1 MRRTSQSQI
10 SCVSDLDGKNLQVQ
24 VTLKVCERRPV
35 LLTALLLLLFGP
47 APQARAQLCPGS
59 HIYLVVR
66 DENGRVLDP
75 TPLSARRSLART
87 FDFVNVKKIDVPAG
101 YKAAARTAKALVF
114 SDDGCTFRPLEEATF
129 ERRGRKMRL
138 VFRNAA
144 RVRDRS
150 VFYTIDLPPFSQG
163 TFEIDLSAPAG
174 RLPKPSGTTPFER
187 AWSTTFSARAW
198 RRTSESA
205 PDLPGPHSVSLR
217 GTVTNAVTRL
227 PMAGAEVELL
237 LGQLGEELYPARVE
251 TDPLGHFEIAGVP
264 DEKLIAS
271 DRVSV
276 RARAKDF
283 AAAQVVILNH
293 RQLAQTREAFDNLS
307 MELRPLVT
315 IKGRLVNVE
324 TGRPATITPG
334 TLKAFALADE
344 TLIGGDYMKRVHTTA
359 EAEIEAGGSFT
370 MVVPAGKISFS
381 IMDYQQYQT
390 VQPGTR
396 QELLDGRMEVNVEA
410 ENQPE
415 VVFRVRRA
423 NP

>member
-1 MRRTSQSQI
+1 MRI
-10 SCVSDLDGKNLQVQ
+10 FIKPDN
-24 VTLKVCERRPV
+24 RRAV
-35 LLTALLLLLFGP
+35 FLTFALLLLFGP
-47 APQARAQLCPGS
+47 TAPQARAQLCPGS

-66 DENGRVLDP
+66 DESGRVLDP

-101 YKAAARTAKALVF
+101 YRTAARTAKALVF
-114 SDDGCTFRPLEEATF
+114 SDDGCTFEPLEEATF
-129 ERRGRKMRL
+129 ERRGKKMRL
-138 VFRNAA
+138 VFRNAE
-144 RVRDRS
+144 RVKDRS

-163 TFEIDLSAPAG
+163 TFEIDLSGPAG
-174 RLPKPSGTTPFER
+174 RLPVPSGTTPFER
-187 AWSTTFSARAW
+187 AWSTTFSAGAW

-205 PDLPGPHSVSLR
+205 PDLPAPHGVALR
-217 GTVTNAVTRL
+217 GTVTNAATRL
-227 PMAGAEVELL
+227 PMAGAEVELF
-237 LGQLGEELYPARVE
+237 LGQLGEEGYRARAE
-251 TDPLGHFEIAGVP
+251 TDSLGRFEITGVP

-315 IKGRLVNVE
+315 IRGRLVDVE

-334 TLKAFALADE
+334 TLKAFALAAD
-344 TLIGGDYMKRVHTTA
+344 TVMGGDYMTRVHSTA
-359 EAEIEAGGSFT
+359 EAEIEAGGGFT
-370 MVVPAGKISFS
+370 MVVPAGKISFT

-390 VQPGTR
+390 VLPGTR
-396 QELLDGRMEVNVEA
+396 QELLDGRMDVNVLA

-415 VVFRVRRA
+415 VVFRVRRL